1 MANVWIAQGLI
12 DEILL
17 EVERFFPLETG
28 GAFFGYY
35 SKKNDVVITHLIP
48 AGPRAKHKKYSF
60 EPDQSFQLEMMAELY
75 FKHNAAIGYLG
86 DWHSHP
92 KHTANLSRRDEK
104 TLLNIALSN
113 TSKCPYPIML
123 IVGSLPKEWT
133 VNCIRFVEGKHQIWP
148 FYSCNY
154 VPLKLKID

>member
-17 EVERFFPLETG
+17 EIESFFPLETG

-35 SKKNDVVITHLIP
+35 SKTNDVVITHLIP
-48 AGPRAKHKKYSF
+48 AGSRAKHKKYSF

-75 FKHNAAIGYLG
+75 FKHNATISYLG

-92 KHTANLSRRDEK
+92 KHKPKLSRRDEK
-104 TLLNIALSN
+104 TLLNIALTD
-113 TSKCPYPIML
+113 TSKCPRPIML

-133 VNCIRFVEGKHQIWP
+133 INCVRFVEGKHQIWP
-148 FYSCNY
+148 F
-154 VPLKLKID
+154 PLCKHEQLNLKVD